1 MEGLDMSSSCLE
13 SGPYTEIENRNGDV
27 IECDPIAEMVDSHHL
42 AGVSPVV
49 TAAGGGEAAALA
61 AVLVEVK
68 TEVNVDE
75 EGVGKRRRGRP
86 ARGQPRPPPMKK
98 IKEED
103 EEEDVCFI
111 CFDGGSLVLCDRRGC
126 PKAYHPACIKRDE
139 AFFRSKAKWNCGMLL
154 CTLFIRLLLSVACGV
169 VSSHTSHNSGNH
181 NIELSFKTPQVD
193 FDDKSSWE
201 YLFKV
206 YWIYLKEKLSLTVDD
221 LIQAKNPWKEAGAVA
236 CNKSL
241 KMRYGGNN
249 SKVSSCFNI
258 PVGQQESND
267 SERRTTEQPKLPN
280 HGDSPPMSKSSCDQG
295 NASNESTEWASKDLL
310 EFVAHMKNG
319 DTSVL
324 SQFDVQTLLLDY
336 IKRNNLRD
344 PSKKSQ
350 IICDLRLKKLF
361 GKPRVGHFE
370 MLKLL
375 EFHFHIKEDFK
386 KDVIQGIIVDT
397 VLSQAEVG
405 GNNEN
410 LLMTGKDKKRK
421 TRMKIEERGPQVN
434 LDEYAA
440 IDVHNI
446 NLIYLR
452 RNLMES
458 LVVDSGKFHEKVV
471 GSIVRIRISN
481 NDQKQDMY
489 RLVQVVGTS
498 KAALPYKIGEKTAD
512 FVLEILNLD
521 KKETISIDVISN
533 QAFSED
539 ECRRLRQ
546 SIKCGLVKRLT
557 VGQVHEKAVALQE
570 VRLNDWLE
578 TEVLRLNHL
587 RDRAS
592 EKGHKKGYPFLMTA
606 VFFTLR
612 ECIEKLV
619 LLKTPEER
627 QRRLH
632 EIPEVHAD
640 PKMDPNCDSDQD
652 VGEID
657 NKKQGDNVKPR
668 YSGFGRKRRESITA
682 QNGDSQKSSGTR
694 PWKKLNTC
702 GQNRSLPTKFYLENG
717 APSRVVQRAYDSCYE
732 GKDSCATNSSAKPG
746 NRVDSC
752 GSVGGGRNNQ
762 AVLRSESFRVRAPE
776 TSISSLSA
784 GSAPSANDSETDK
797 LWHYRDPNGKIQGPF
812 CVVQLRKWSTTGYF
826 PPEMRIWCI
835 NNEEVDSV
843 LLTDVLNGKFCK
855 VFPLQ
860 SNISLPSQ
868 GVIAPG
874 NRLNYLDDRSSGIV
888 NTTSMDGNKV
898 LAPYTCNSES
908 TNSDGWGSQSSNWQ
922 APVNKTDGPT
932 GSSSQFLDL
941 LKSNNVYSDHPQV
954 NCPLGQQDGTSLHQ
968 GKRQEEKICSSASN
982 DGNLTSHESTTF
994 QTSGE
999 ESHVNQSQGSP
1010 GQSSGGNSKN
1020 GDSNSGFE
1028 SVARSS
1034 DSSDPKLETNIPN
1047 LPSPMPITSNG
1058 DLEGQAIKAEPSAPL
1073 SLPVQDS
1080 GLYNPP
1086 SPSPTP
1092 ELSYSDEKAD
1102 SNMQNLPSPPLMLGD
1117 GNKKTET
1124 AENKQPASSKCP
1136 VQDSGSS
1143 GSSASSLVVGGERQ
1157 CRETADEWSGCSPAR
1172 AKPSVEEG
1180 DSGLG
1185 SVTSLKPPEL
1195 ASDHAATPTS
1205 KCDQLTPPSPP
1216 QPVFNESTWRPEPIE
1231 FSTLDEE
1238 SVSDLLAEVDAM
1250 ESQCGLA
1257 SPTSMMYSD
1266 DELFQD
1272 PNNDCFTNIGVLSHP
1287 LNLGRSDALSSMR
1300 DITLPRQSMMTDEP
1314 LGAAQAHVID
1324 HVKRYS
1330 VKSSTNFE
1338 VDVETQPTYFSV
1350 NKTEAGPNR
1359 QPNTSQRAEQKPMNA
1374 SWGTMQG
1381 NMNLGLGGINNVGW
1395 GSGLETVQGNIN
1407 MNWSTSAGFMGS
1419 ESFPVYGGEK
1429 FVGLSDWESSWRR
1442 QSIHGNG
1449 GGGAESYSRA
1459 PPKGQGVCKFYE
1471 NGNCTKGAFCDYFH
1485 P

>member
-1 MEGLDMSSSCLE
+1 MEGEDKSSSCLVR
-13 SGPYTEIENRNGDV
+13 PCPEIENRSGDG
-27 IECDPIAEMVDSHHL
+27 IDCEPIAKMDDSQLVGGDDPSSLTVDS
-42 AGVSPVV
+42 
-49 TAAGGGEAAALA
+49 AAAGGEAAAHA
-61 AVLVEVK
+61 AVVVDVK

-75 EGVGKRRRGRP
+75 EGGAKKKRGRP
-86 ARGQPRPPPMKK
+86 PRGQTRPPPIKK
-98 IKEED
+98 MKEEE

-139 AFFRSKAKWNCGMLL
+139 AFFRSKAKWNCGWHICSICQKAAHYMCYTCTYSLCKACTKKADYLAVRENKGFCITCMRTIML
-154 CTLFIRLLLSVACGV
+154 IE
-169 VSSHTSHNSGNH
+169 NNDQGNK
-181 NIELSFKTPQVD
+181 EMPQVD

-206 YWIYLKEKLSLTVDD
+206 YWIYLKEKLSLTVEE
-221 LIQAKNPWKEAGAVA
+221 LIQAKNPWKAASAVA

-241 KMRYGGNN
+241 KVRYGGDNN
-249 SKVSSCFNI
+249 QVSSSSFNI
-258 PVGQQESND
+258 SVGHQESND
-267 SERRTTEQPKLPN
+267 SKRRTTEQPKLPN
-280 HGDSPPMSKSSCDQG
+280 NGDSPPTSKSSCNQG
-295 NASNESTEWASKDLL
+295 NTSSESTEWASEDLL

-344 PSKKSQ
+344 PSRKSQ
-350 IICDLRLKKLF
+350 IICDFRLKNLF
-361 GKPRVGHFE
+361 GRPRVGHFE

-375 EFHFHIKEDFK
+375 EFHFRIKEDFK
-386 KDVIQGIIVDT
+386 KDVQGNIIDG
-397 VLSQAEVG
+397 VLSQVEVG

-410 LLMTGKDKKRK
+410 LLMTGKERKHK
-421 TRMKIEERGPQVN
+421 TRTKVEERGPQVN

-498 KAALPYKIGEKTAD
+498 KVALPYKIGEKTAD
-512 FVLEILNLD
+512 FGLEILNLD
-521 KKETISIDVISN
+521 KKETITIDVISN

-557 VGQVHEKAVALQE
+557 VGQVKEKAVALQE

-592 EKGHKKGYPFLMTA
+592 EKGHKKG
-606 VFFTLR
+606 LR
-612 ECIEKLV
+612 ECIEKLE

-627 QRRLH
+627 HRRLR

-640 PKMDPNCDSDQD
+640 PNMDPNCDSDQD
-652 VGEID
+652 AREID
-657 NKKQGDNVKPR
+657 NKKQGDNLKPR
-668 YSGFGRKRRESITA
+668 YSGFGRKRRESISA
-682 QNGDSQKSSGTR
+682 QTGDSKNNSATGL
-694 PWKKLNTC
+694 WKKLNTC

-717 APSRVVQRAYDSCYE
+717 APSRVVQRAHDSHYK
-732 GKDSCATNSSAKPG
+732 GKDSCASNGSEKPG
-746 NRVDSC
+746 NRIDSC

-776 TSISSLSA
+776 TSILSLSA
-784 GSAPSANDSETDK
+784 ASAPSANDSETDK

-826 PPEMRIWCI
+826 PPEMRIWCT
-835 NNEEVDSV
+835 NNEEVDSI
-843 LLTDVLNGKFCK
+843 LLTDLLSGKLCK

-860 SNISLPSQ
+860 SNNSLRSK
-868 GVIAPG
+868 GVIAPRDG
-874 NRLNYLDDRSSGIV
+874 RLYCFDDRSCGSV
-888 NTTSMDGNKV
+888 NTTDMEGSKV
-898 LAPYTCNSES
+898 LAPYACNNES
-908 TNSDGWGSQSSNWQ
+908 VISDGWGSQSSNWT
-922 APVNKTDGPT
+922 APVNKTDGHT
-932 GSSSQFLDL
+932 GSSSQSLDS
-941 LKSNNVYSDHPQV
+941 LKFNNVYSDHLQA

-968 GKRQEEKICSSASN
+968 GKGQEEKMCSSASN
-982 DGNLTSHESTTF
+982 LGNGTSHESTTF

-999 ESHVNQSQGSP
+999 ASHENQSDGQGYP
-1010 GQSSGGNSKN
+1010 GQSSGVNWRPLPINLSSKN
-1020 GDSNSGFE
+1020 GDSHSGFS

-1034 DSSDPKLETNIPN
+1034 DSSEPKLEIDIPN
-1047 LPSPMPITSNG
+1047 LPSPTPKTSNG

-1080 GLYNPP
+1080 GLHNL
-1086 SPSPTP
+1086 PSPTP
-1092 ELSYSDEKAD
+1092 ELSGDEKAD
-1102 SNMQNLPSPPLMLGD
+1102 SNMQNLPSPPLNLGD
-1117 GNKKTET
+1117 GDKKTEA
-1124 AENKQPASSKCP
+1124 AENEQPASSKCP
-1136 VQDSGSS
+1136 VQESGSS
-1143 GSSASSLVVGGERQ
+1143 WSSASSLVVGGERQ

-1195 ASDHAATPTS
+1195 ANDHAATPTS

-1216 QPVFNESTWRPEPIE
+1216 HPVFNESTWRLEPIE

-1257 SPTSMMYSD
+1257 SPTSIMYSD

-1272 PNNDCFTNIGVLSHP
+1272 PNDNCFNSIGVLSHP
-1287 LNLGRSDALSSMR
+1287 LDSGKGDALSSTG
-1300 DITLPRQSMMTDEP
+1300 DITIPRQFTMTGEP
-1314 LGAAQAHVID
+1314 LCAAQAQAQAQAID
-1324 HVKRYS
+1324 HVKR
-1330 VKSSTNFE
+1330 E
-1338 VDVETQPTYFSV
+1338 PD
-1350 NKTEAGPNR
+1350 
-1359 QPNTSQRAEQKPMNA
+1359 TSQRAEQKPMNTI
-1374 SWGTMQG
+1374 WGTAQG

-1395 GSGLETVQGNIN
+1395 GAGLETTLGNEN

-1419 ESFPVYGGEK
+1419 ESFPLHGGEK
-1429 FVGLSDWESSWRR
+1429 FVGPSDWESSWRR
-1442 QSIHGNG
+1442 QSIHGDG
-1449 GGGAESYSRA
+1449 GFGGESYFRT
-1459 PPKGQGVCKFYE
+1459 PPKGQRVCKFYE
-1471 NGNCTKGAFCDYFH
+1471 NGNCPRGSFCDLFH

>member
-1 MEGLDMSSSCLE
+1 
-13 SGPYTEIENRNGDV
+13 
-27 IECDPIAEMVDSHHL
+27 
-42 AGVSPVV
+42 
-49 TAAGGGEAAALA
+49 
-61 AVLVEVK
+61 
-68 TEVNVDE
+68 
-75 EGVGKRRRGRP
+75 
-86 ARGQPRPPPMKK
+86 
-98 IKEED
+98 
-103 EEEDVCFI
+103 
-111 CFDGGSLVLCDRRGC
+111 
-126 PKAYHPACIKRDE
+126 
-139 AFFRSKAKWNCGMLL
+139 
-154 CTLFIRLLLSVACGV
+154 
-169 VSSHTSHNSGNH
+169 
-181 NIELSFKTPQVD
+181 
-193 FDDKSSWE
+193 
-201 YLFKV
+201 
-206 YWIYLKEKLSLTVDD
+206 
-221 LIQAKNPWKEAGAVA
+221 
-236 CNKSL
+236 
-241 KMRYGGNN
+241 
-249 SKVSSCFNI
+249 
-258 PVGQQESND
+258 
-267 SERRTTEQPKLPN
+267 
-280 HGDSPPMSKSSCDQG
+280 
-295 NASNESTEWASKDLL
+295 
-310 EFVAHMKNG
+310 
-319 DTSVL
+319 
-324 SQFDVQTLLLDY
+324 
-336 IKRNNLRD
+336 
-344 PSKKSQ
+344 
-350 IICDLRLKKLF
+350 
-361 GKPRVGHFE
+361 

-533 QAFSED
+533 QAFSE
-539 ECRRLRQ
+539 
-546 SIKCGLVKRLT
+546 
-557 VGQVHEKAVALQE
+557 GQVHEKAVALQE
-570 VRLNDWLE
+570 VRLND
-578 TEVLRLNHL
+578 
-587 RDRAS
+587 
-592 EKGHKKGYPFLMTA
+592 
-606 VFFTLR
+606 FTLR

-652 VGEID
+652 VGEVD

-762 AVLRSESFRVRAPE
+762 AVLRSESFRVRDQKLPFHL
-776 TSISSLSA
+776 SLL
-784 GSAPSANDSETDK
+784 G
-797 LWHYRDPNGKIQGPF
+797 
-812 CVVQLRKWSTTGYF
+812 LRKWSTTGYF

-888 NTTSMDGNKV
+888 NTTSMDGNK
-898 LAPYTCNSES
+898 
-908 TNSDGWGSQSSNWQ
+908 
-922 APVNKTDGPT
+922 
-932 GSSSQFLDL
+932 
-941 LKSNNVYSDHPQV
+941 V

-1058 DLEGQAIKAEPSAPL
+1058 DLEA
-1073 SLPVQDS
+1073 
-1080 GLYNPP
+1080 
-1086 SPSPTP
+1086 
-1092 ELSYSDEKAD
+1092 SYSDEKAD

-1314 LGAAQAHVID
+1314 LGAAQLMLLIM
-1324 HVKRYS
+1324 
-1330 VKSSTNFE
+1330 
-1338 VDVETQPTYFSV
+1338 
-1350 NKTEAGPNR
+1350 

-1395 GSGLETVQGNIN
+1395 GSGL
-1407 MNWSTSAGFMGS
+1407 
-1419 ESFPVYGGEK
+1419 
-1429 FVGLSDWESSWRR
+1429 SDWESSWRR

-1449 GGGAESYSRA
+1449 GVVQKVTLGLL
-1459 PPKGQGVCKFYE
+1459 PKGREFVNFTRMEIARRERFVTTSTHDEEVPVYLV
-1471 NGNCTKGAFCDYFH
+1471 AWLFCRTIVGRYRPGIAWQDRVTLM
-1485 P
+1485 PKRECR